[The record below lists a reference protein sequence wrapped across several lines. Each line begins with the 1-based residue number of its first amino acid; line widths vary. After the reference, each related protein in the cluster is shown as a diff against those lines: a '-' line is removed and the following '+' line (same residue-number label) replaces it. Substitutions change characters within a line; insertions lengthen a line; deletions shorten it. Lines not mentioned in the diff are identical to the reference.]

1 MNPQWLANY
10 KPISDAFMAYGW
22 FVAPFLIGAE
32 FTVVQETADYI
43 AKNPPA
49 RRRHHRL
56 LFPIGRDSHRAEWR
70 IRRIEMICLTSE
82 HSVGMWG
89 HSWITPLM
97 VHKWSTSQI
106 RSTRCQSGLR
116 TRHVLSP
123 SPAPPPR
130 LRPSSRSKCR
140 MPAQKPRQVISLA
153 SARPA
158 TNASASEATAVKGLI
173 GPFCRA
179 SSAGREVFS
188 YHRLVPVSALVP
200 AHHPQSVHLPN
211 HGHYNVGK
219 ASLPPPINY
228 MSRHRR
234 AGWVLLLCN
243 GPNRAF
249 RTG

>member
-70 IRRIEMICLTSE
+70 IRRIEMICLTS
-82 HSVGMWG
+82 STRLGWG

-200 AHHPQSVHLPN
+200 ARHLQPAHYHCSQGSPRHHLPS
-211 HGHYNVGK
+211 HGHYNVDK
-219 ASLPPPINY
+219 PSLPAPIN
-228 MSRHRR
+228 
-234 AGWVLLLCN
+234 
-243 GPNRAF
+243 
-249 RTG
+249 